1 MEKYLQQPNRQ
12 WERGR
17 FINHRMST
25 IWVSDKKEI
34 ACPVPIKQ
42 AVKHN
47 ELVGCNIKLHSYFIL
62 LFIWKHDHGCT
73 IVKLRDQNKHTDK
86 SQ

>member
-1 MEKYLQQPNRQ
+1 MAKYLHQQNRQ
-12 WERGR
+12 WESGH
-17 FINHRMST
+17 FMNHRMST
-25 IWVSDKKEI
+25 IRVSDKKEI

-62 LFIWKHDHGCT
+62 LFI
-73 IVKLRDQNKHTDK
+73 
-86 SQ
+86 